1 MVISLALLLSL
12 LSGLT
17 QFAHPAVDLWAARNP
32 RRPPVV
38 VNTEIYAMRADG
50 SGQTRLAFNRDGT
63 QAEYI
68 DPAWSP
74 DGRRLAFASGPPG
87 ANQLYVMNADG
98 SDRRRLTEG
107 EGNPGR
113 PAWSPDGRL
122 AFQSRRSG
130 NSEIYVLNADGSGF
144 ANPTNLT
151 NHPADDLLAT
161 WSPDGGRLAFTSN
174 RDGRWQIYAMN
185 ADGSGQTR
193 LTHTAA
199 FDVLGAWS
207 PDGQQIAFHSNRD
220 GNWEIYVMNADGS
233 EQTRLTRND
242 ALDYLPA
249 WSPDGRRLA
258 FASNRDGNFEVY
270 VMNAD
275 GSEQTNLTN
284 HPAMEDGEIGI
295 SWSPDGGTLAFSS
308 RGRPPAEVPLWIR
321 QALGAASVLIQSS
334 LLVGVVLLALRAGP
348 LPFGAFA
355 LVFTLNMAL
364 ISVIHD
370 QYRLIPTAPVAGLA
384 ADALARQLQPGAA
397 RPDALRLFA
406 FAVPAIYYALYFLT
420 LQVTQ
425 GIGWSI
431 HLWLGTVALA
441 GATGVLLTCL
451 LPRSQPLGA

>member
-1 MVISLALLLSL
+1 VI
-12 LSGLT
+12 
-17 QFAHPAVDLWAARNP
+17 
-32 RRPPVV
+32 
-38 VNTEIYAMRADG
+38 VNTEIYTARADG
-50 SGQTRLAFNRDGT
+50 SGQTRLLFNRDGT
-63 QAEYI
+63 HAEYI

-87 ANQLYVMNADG
+87 ANQIYVMNADG

-113 PAWSPDGRL
+113 PAWSPDGRRL
-122 AFQSRRSG
+122 AFHSRQSG
-130 NSEIYVLNADGSGF
+130 NSEIYVVNVDGSGP

-151 NHPADDLLAT
+151 NHPAEDLLAT
-161 WSPDGGRLAFTSN
+161 WSPDGGRIAFTSN
-174 RDGRWQIYAMN
+174 RDGRWQIYVMN

-193 LTHTAA
+193 LTHTAG

-207 PDGQQIAFHSNRD
+207 PDGRQIAFHSNRD
-220 GNWEIYVMNADGS
+220 GNWEIYVMHPDGS
-233 EQTRLTRND
+233 GHIRLTRND

-258 FASNRDGNFEVY
+258 FASNRDGNWEVY

-275 GSEQTNLTN
+275 GSGQTNLTN
-284 HPAMEDGEIGI
+284 NPAMEDGEIGV
-295 SWSPDGGTLAFSS
+295 SWSPDGTTLAFSS
-308 RGRPPAEVPLWIR
+308 RGRPPAGVPLWIR
-321 QALGAASVLIQSS
+321 QGLGAAGILIQSS
-334 LLVGVVLLALRAGP
+334 LLMGVVLLALRAGP

-364 ISVIHD
+364 MSVIHD
-370 QYRLIPTAPVAGLA
+370 QYRLIPAALVTGLA
-384 ADALARQLQPGAA
+384 ADGLARWLRPGAA
-397 RPDALRLFA
+397 RPGALRRFA

-431 HLWLGTVALA
+431 HLWLGTVVLA
-441 GATGVLLTCL
+441 GAAGVLLTCL
-451 LPRSQPLGA
+451 LTRSQPQYDTRRM